1 MAPPPAPQ
9 PQSATL
15 ASFAR
20 TDFVE
25 TPSIDLQEVADN
37 LFGGCCCSFRGI
49 SEKLVTRFANSYR
62 CAKGVCLLNFT
73 TVLLCKHVLV
83 AYFAMDSGLSEDM
96 SSSQQ
101 RANDLCEN
109 TTALFTKEKASDFS
123 ETETS
128 VRGYCVYTADQNI
141 LLLFTSQCTIDS

>member
-25 TPSIDLQEVADN
+25 TPSIDWQEVADN
-37 LFGGCCCSFRGI
+37 WFGGCCCSFRGI

-73 TVLLCKHVLV
+73 TVLLCKDVLV
-83 AYFAMDSGLSEDM
+83 ACPQDLQRCPEEDSHVAGEM
-96 SSSQQ
+96 SSS
-101 RANDLCEN
+101 A
-109 TTALFTKEKASDFS
+109 
-123 ETETS
+123 
-128 VRGYCVYTADQNI
+128 
-141 LLLFTSQCTIDS
+141 